1 MPTLA
6 LKRNEAKEKNQEPLI
21 QPAITDLKSLAN
33 KLIQQASQL
42 PASDTIYDDGETEE
56 GEVLLDM
63 EIEGVRCLILRT
75 HSKMASATVML
86 SPREQEI
93 AGMIAK
99 GYNFIRSTTLITRTF
114 NEERCS
120 RMIAK
125 GYPNKT
131 IAAVLDISAWTV
143 CTHIRR
149 VFAKLGVGSRAEM
162 VAKLLEKK
170 SLNGSTPNAQP
181 HSFK

>member
-1 MPTLA
+1 MSTLT
-6 LKRNEAKEKNQEPLI
+6 LKKKDPRKCYESLA
-21 QPAITDLKSLAN
+21 QPAIADVKSLAQ
-33 KLIQQASQL
+33 KLIQEASQM
-42 PASDTIYDDGETEE
+42 ASSGVICDEGEGES
-56 GEVLLDM
+56 EVLLDL

-75 HSKMASATVML
+75 TPKTTSATVTL

-93 AGMIAK
+93 A
-99 GYNFIRSTTLITRTF
+99 
-114 NEERCS
+114 

-162 VAKLLEKK
+162 VAKLSE
-170 SLNGSTPNAQP
+170 NGMLAGTSAISPLHTIR
-181 HSFK
+181 HKE